1 MEIKNIHTEDGGSF
15 IIKREGKQL
24 AALTYN
30 TCKPGILTIE
40 HTEVSD
46 ELRGQHIGQKLVA
59 SAVAFAI
66 EKDLKINPIC
76 PFAHAVLKKN
86 NEYKIL
92 LIEE

>member
-1 MEIKNIHTEDGGSF
+1 MLIQHKKAGTKGLFFVQQDGNILAEMTYTMPSAEKM
-15 IIKREGKQL
+15 IID
-24 AALTYN
+24 
-30 TCKPGILTIE
+30 

>member
-15 IIKREGKQL
+15 IIEREGKQL

-30 TCKPGILTIE
+30 TCMPGILTIE

-59 SAVAFAI
+59 SAVAYAI
-66 EKDLKINPIC
+66 EKQIKINSVC
-76 PFAHAVLKKN
+76 QFANAILMKN
-86 NEYKIL
+86 ANYHS
-92 LIEE
+92 LIVE